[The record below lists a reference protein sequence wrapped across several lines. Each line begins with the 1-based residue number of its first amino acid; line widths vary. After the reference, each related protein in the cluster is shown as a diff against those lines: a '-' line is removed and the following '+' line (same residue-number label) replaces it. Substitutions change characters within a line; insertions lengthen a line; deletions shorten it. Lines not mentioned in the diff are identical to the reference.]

1 MCHFCVI
8 QVAIL
13 FKLNIFLALLQTMTE
28 CKQSL
33 TEVIRIY
40 FAHPILQA
48 EGVLH
53 VIMANIMG
61 ACVAEI
67 SSRLLDGK
75 EMHACASIAELPT
88 ITAFL
93 LATVCKTQAL
103 IG

>member
-1 MCHFCVI
+1 
-8 QVAIL
+8 
-13 FKLNIFLALLQTMTE
+13 MTE